1 MMSSP
6 NRNGPRAAGAARK
19 AKTVALGKPTLP
31 TNAGGPLVANTF
43 ASAWVARRYR
53 VRTRWAGIIADAAG
67 LGGRP

>member
-1 MMSSP
+1 MMAHLKI
-6 NRNGPRAAGAARK
+6 NGPRAAGTARK
-19 AKTVALGKPTLP
+19 AKTVAFGKPTLP
-31 TNAGGPLVANTF
+31 TNAVGAWDATTF